1 MGFIV
6 RALCLL
12 SLGLIYFFQCFGR
25 ATILNVFIFICGLQL
40 GVNESSAEW
49 NCGSATLCSI
59 GCHAPLIL
67 NSHSQAGNPM
77 FCWFN

>member
-40 GVNESSAEW
+40 GVNESSA
-49 NCGSATLCSI
+49 AVDTLQLTVHHTLQL
-59 GCHAPLIL
+59 GV
-67 NSHSQAGNPM
+67 
-77 FCWFN
+77 